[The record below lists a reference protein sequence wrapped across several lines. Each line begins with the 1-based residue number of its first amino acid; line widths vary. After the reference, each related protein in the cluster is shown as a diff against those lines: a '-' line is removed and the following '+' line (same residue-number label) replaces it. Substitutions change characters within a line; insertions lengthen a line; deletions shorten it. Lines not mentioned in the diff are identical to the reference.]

1 VLHNKVLCCQGKTA
15 VVRTAIGRCLGLSRS
30 GLAVAS
36 AVGASVVTADLA
48 LVWGG
53 YPEAIE
59 GRGVLAVV
67 ALAAHLRLTG
77 GDLASV
83 GLHLTPSQGWRWWVW
98 VSLWIGLAVAAC
110 IVVGLG
116 LWVLSG
122 QALPIYATPPRDI
135 GRSVLRMCVFAAVL
149 EEVIY
154 RLALCVPLAVWLG
167 PWRAIVVSGVAFA
180 GLHVAGGNP
189 SPENLVGGLFLAW
202 AYLKS
207 ESIVVPIVLH
217 SLGNLCAL
225 AGQVGTWYWLGGA
238 A

>member
-1 VLHNKVLCCQGKTA
+1 M
-15 VVRTAIGRCLGLSRS
+15 RTTIGRRLSSSRN

-48 LVWGG
+48 LVWWGC
-53 YPEAIE
+53 YPESME

-67 ALAAHLRLTG
+67 ALAAHLRLTD

-83 GLHLTPSQGWRWWVW
+83 GLHLTPSQGWRWWVKA
-98 VSLWIGLAVAAC
+98 SLWIGLAVAAC
-110 IVVGLG
+110 VVVGLG

-122 QALPIYATPPRDI
+122 RDVPIYATPPSGI
-135 GRSVLRMCVFAAVL
+135 GRSFLWMCVFAPVL

-154 RLALCVPLAVWLG
+154 RLALCVPLAVGLG
-167 PWRAIVVSGVAFA
+167 PWGAIVVSGLAFA

-207 ESIVVPIVLH
+207 ESIVVPVLLH
-217 SLGNLCAL
+217 GLGNLCAL
-225 AGQVGTWYWLGGA
+225 AGQVGTWYWLGA

>member
-1 VLHNKVLCCQGKTA
+1 
-15 VVRTAIGRCLGLSRS
+15 
-30 GLAVAS
+30 
-36 AVGASVVTADLA
+36 
-48 LVWGG
+48 
-53 YPEAIE
+53 
-59 GRGVLAVV
+59 
-67 ALAAHLRLTG
+67 LAALLRLTD

-83 GLHLTPSQGWRWWVW
+83 GLYLTPSQGWRWWVK

-110 IVVGLG
+110 MVVGLG
-116 LWVLSG
+116 LWVLAG
-122 QALPIYATPPRDI
+122 RDVPIYATPPSAV
-135 GRSVLRMCVFAAVL
+135 GRSFLWMCVFAPVL

-167 PWRAIVVSGVAFA
+167 PWPAIVVSGLAFA
-180 GLHVAGGNP
+180 GLHLAAGNP

-207 ESIVVPIVLH
+207 ESIVVPVVLH

-225 AGQVGTWYWLGGA
+225 AGQVGAWYWLGA

>member
-1 VLHNKVLCCQGKTA
+1 M
-15 VVRTAIGRCLGLSRS
+15 RTALGRRLSSSRS

-48 LVWGG
+48 LVWWGR
-53 YPEAIE
+53 YPEAVE
-59 GRGVLAVV
+59 ARGVLAVV
-67 ALAAHLRLTG
+67 ALAAYLRLTD

-83 GLHLTPSQGWRWWVW
+83 GLYLTPSQGWRWWVK
-98 VSLWIGLAVAAC
+98 VSLWIGLAVAMC

-122 QALPIYATPPRDI
+122 RDLPIYATPLSDI
-135 GRSVLRMCVFAAVL
+135 GWSFLRMCVFAPVL
-149 EEVIY
+149 EEVLY
-154 RLALCVPLAVWLG
+154 RMAFCVPLAVWFG
-167 PWRAIVVSGVAFA
+167 PWRAIMVSGLAFA
-180 GLHVAGGNP
+180 RLHVAGGNP

-207 ESIVVPIVLH
+207 ESIVVPVLLH

-225 AGQVGTWYWLGGA
+225 AGQVGTWYWLGTA
-238 A
+238 

>member
-1 VLHNKVLCCQGKTA
+1 
-15 VVRTAIGRCLGLSRS
+15 
-30 GLAVAS
+30 LALAS
-36 AVGASVVTADLA
+36 AVGASVVTAHLA
-48 LVWGG
+48 LVWWGR
-53 YPEAIE
+53 YLETIE
-59 GRGVLAVV
+59 GTGVLAVV
-67 ALAAHLRLTG
+67 ALAAHLRLTD

-83 GLHLTPSQGWRWWVW
+83 GLHLTPSQGWWWWVK
-98 VSLWIGLAVAAC
+98 VSLWIGLAVTAC
-110 IVVGLG
+110 LVVGLG

-122 QALPIYATPPRDI
+122 RDLPIYATPPSDL
-135 GRSVLRMCVFAAVL
+135 GPSFLRMCVFAPVV

-167 PWRAIVVSGVAFA
+167 PCRAIVVSGLAFA
-180 GLHVAGGNP
+180 GLHVLGGNP

-207 ESIVVPIVLH
+207 ESIVVPVLLH

-238 A
+238 

>member
-1 VLHNKVLCCQGKTA
+1 MWTIVGQ
-15 VVRTAIGRCLGLSRS
+15 RLSSNRG
-30 GLAVAS
+30 GLAMAC
-36 AVGASVVTADLA
+36 AVGVLVVTADLA
-48 LVWGG
+48 LVWWARFK
-53 YPEAIE
+53 PTIEAYTQATE
-59 GRGVLAVV
+59 GRGVLAVI
-67 ALAAHLRLTG
+67 ALAALVGLTD

-83 GLHLTPSQGWRWWVW
+83 GLQLTPSQGWRWWVK

-110 IVVGLG
+110 IWAGLG

-122 QALPIYATPPRDI
+122 QSLPIYTTPPSDI
-135 GRSVLRMCVFAAVL
+135 GRSFPRMCVFAPVV
-149 EEVIY
+149 EEVLY

-207 ESIVVPIVLH
+207 ESIVVPVLLH
-217 SLGNLCAL
+217 SLGNLFAL
-225 AGQVGTWYWLGGA
+225 AAQVGAWYWLGGNA
-238 A
+238 

>member
-1 VLHNKVLCCQGKTA
+1 
-15 VVRTAIGRCLGLSRS
+15 
-30 GLAVAS
+30 LAVAS

-48 LVWGG
+48 LAWWSH
-53 YPEAIE
+53 YPEVLE
-59 GRGVLAVV
+59 GRAVLAVV
-67 ALAAHLRLTG
+67 ALVAHLRLTD

-83 GLHLTPSQGWRWWVW
+83 GLHGTPSQGWGWWVK

-110 IVVGLG
+110 VVVGLG

-122 QALPIYATPPRDI
+122 RDLPIYATPLSDI
-135 GRSVLRMCVFAAVL
+135 GRSLLRMCVFAPVI

-154 RLALCVPLAVWLG
+154 RLSLCVPLAVWLG
-167 PWRAIVVSGVAFA
+167 PWRAIVLSGLAFA

-202 AYLKS
+202 SYLKS
-207 ESIVVPIVLH
+207 DSIVVPVLLH

-225 AGQVGTWYWLGGA
+225 AAQVATWYWLGA

>member
-1 VLHNKVLCCQGKTA
+1 L
-15 VVRTAIGRCLGLSRS
+15 AI
-30 GLAVAS
+30 AS
-36 AVGASVVTADLA
+36 AVGALVVTADLA
-48 LVWGG
+48 LVWWGRYQG
-53 YPEAIE
+53 AIE

-67 ALAAHLRLTG
+67 ALAAHLRLTD

-83 GLHLTPSQGWRWWVW
+83 GLHLTPSQGWRWWFK

-122 QALPIYATPPRDI
+122 QALPIYATPPSDI
-135 GRSVLRMCVFAAVL
+135 GPSFLRMCVFAPVL
-149 EEVIY
+149 EEVLY
-154 RLALCVPLAVWLG
+154 RLALCVPLAVGLG
-167 PWRAIVVSGVAFA
+167 PWRAIVVSGLAFA

-189 SPENLVGGLFLAW
+189 SPENLIGGLFLAW

-207 ESIVVPIVLH
+207 ESIIVPILLH

-238 A
+238 

>member
-1 VLHNKVLCCQGKTA
+1 M
-15 VVRTAIGRCLGLSRS
+15 
-30 GLAVAS
+30 AS
-36 AVGASVVTADLA
+36 AVGASVVAADLA
-48 LVWGG
+48 LVRWGP
-53 YPEAIE
+53 YAEAIE
-59 GRGVLAVV
+59 ARGVLAVV
-67 ALAAHLRLTG
+67 ALVAHLRLTQ

-83 GLHLTPSQGWRWWVW
+83 GLHLTPSQGWRWWVK

-110 IVVGLG
+110 VVVGLG

-122 QALPIYATPPRDI
+122 QELPIHATPPSDI
-135 GRSVLRMCVFAAVL
+135 GRSFLRMCVFAPVL
-149 EEVIY
+149 EEVLY

-167 PWRAIVVSGVAFA
+167 PWRAIVVSGLAFA
-180 GLHVAGGNP
+180 GLHVAAGNP

-207 ESIVVPIVLH
+207 ESIVVPVLLH

-225 AGQVGTWYWLGGA
+225 VGQVGTWYWLGGA

>member
-1 VLHNKVLCCQGKTA
+1 L
-15 VVRTAIGRCLGLSRS
+15 AI
-30 GLAVAS
+30 AS
-36 AVGASVVTADLA
+36 AVGALVVTADLA
-48 LVWGG
+48 LVWWGG

-59 GRGVLAVV
+59 GRGVLAIV
-67 ALAAHLRLTG
+67 ALAAHLRLTD

-83 GLHLTPSQGWRWWVW
+83 GLHLTPSQGWRWWAR

-110 IVVGLG
+110 VVVGLG
-116 LWVLSG
+116 LWVLTG
-122 QALPIYATPPRDI
+122 QELPIYATPPSDI
-135 GRSVLRMCVFAAVL
+135 GRSFLRMCVFAPVL
-149 EEVIY
+149 EEVVY

-167 PWRAIVVSGVAFA
+167 PWRAIVVSGLAFA
-180 GLHVAGGNP
+180 GLHIAGGNP

-207 ESIVVPIVLH
+207 ESIVVPVVLH

-225 AGQVGTWYWLGGA
+225 AAQVGTWCWLGGA